1 MIRVRNNCF
10 FFLRFHRNYVRYI
23 GCRWSKKN
31 NNDQCVVA
39 RGLLAFRYKSSFS
52 FLPLA
57 RFSQSTDSRSSR
69 KHTQRV
75 ERDSILQFN
84 CRPAGSL
91 IIRVAFIFFIVE
103 QSRATN
109 VRRWGFSLN
118 NFYFRMLQFI
128 SSRLGMERNRILLL
142 FSCSWQVFLDS
153 LLNKDEKMMLDHFFF
168 FWTCNQLLR
177 EYICIFKYELDF
189 LRIIELHLYKF
200 TTFEKFVK
208 SIV

>member
-10 FFLRFHRNYVRYI
+10 FFLRFHRNYARYI

-31 NNDQCVVA
+31 NKDQCVVE
-39 RGLLAFRYKSSFS
+39 RGLLALRYKSSFS

-57 RFSQSTDSRSSR
+57 RFSQSTDNRSSR
-69 KHTQRV
+69 KRTQRV

-109 VRRWGFSLN
+109 ARRWGFSLS

-128 SSRLGMERNRILLL
+128 SSRLKMERNRILLL
-142 FSCSWQVFLDS
+142 FSLQVFLPS
-153 LLNKDEKMMLDHFFF
+153 FLRLSFEQRWCWIIFFF
-168 FWTCNQLLR
+168 ERVINCCENTFVDEVWIRFFENN
-177 EYICIFKYELDF
+177 
-189 LRIIELHLYKF
+189 RI
-200 TTFEKFVK
+200 TF
-208 SIV
+208 SS